1 MDNKKIGEFILK
13 LRKEQKLTQD
23 ELAEKIPISRQAVSK
38 WERGITIPDSATLLK
53 LSEIFNV
60 SINEI
65 LCGQKLNLKNK
76 KEINNLS
83 LNLYNK
89 TLKNKKIIRLLIG
102 CIILLFIMFLSYY
115 FINQY
120 NSIQIYIINGQ
131 SENFLV
137 SNGLFIET
145 NYKKYFKIDNLE
157 HSNQYTINSITLF
170 YKDKNNN
177 DILIYSINDN
187 KGILF
192 TDYAGYNEYLPKE
205 NIKRIVNNLYL
216 KIIYNDDLQEI
227 MKLDLKRDYINNE
240 LIFKKDEYIKD
251 NSLKNKDNTTYNN
264 EYIKNSIKEKYQ
276 KDGIL
281 FSFINED
288 IKTKKTFVYNEISD
302 ELIYNIYNSNNQLEE
317 SYIYTLLNNSI
328 TYIKYENQEMNYSF
342 IENNGKIECDFG
354 DCLGDSNNIIN
365 NFWKDLMKTIN

>member
-89 TLKNKKIIRLLIG
+89 IIKNKKIIRLLIG

-328 TYIKYENQEMNYSF
+328 TFIKYENQEIKYSY

>member
-89 TLKNKKIIRLLIG
+89 IIKNKKIIRLLIG

-192 TDYAGYNEYLPKE
+192 TDYACYNEYLPKE

-328 TYIKYENQEMNYSF
+328 TYIKYENQEIKYSY

>member
-89 TLKNKKIIRLLIG
+89 IIKNKKIIRLLIG

-192 TDYAGYNEYLPKE
+192 TDYACYNEYLPKE

-328 TYIKYENQEMNYSF
+328 TFIKYENQEIKYSY

>member
-89 TLKNKKIIRLLIG
+89 IIKNKKIIRLLIG

-328 TYIKYENQEMNYSF
+328 TYIKYENQEIKYSY

>member
-89 TLKNKKIIRLLIG
+89 IIKNKKIIRLLIG

-328 TYIKYENQEMNYSF
+328 TFIKYENQEIKYSY

-354 DCLGDSNNIIN
+354 NCLGDSNNIIN